1 MNCFSLDIFK
11 FISLLLSFNSLNRM
25 YLMWL
30 CIFLRVEFLRCV
42 GFFNQFEKFSA
53 IMSLNNLLQLHICW
67 YFCYSTSFWDGSFF
81 LIHSSVL
88 QIVSF
93 LWVFFWVHWFFFFS
107 PAVWNLLSSPC
118 GVFFISALVLFN
130 SRISVG
136 SFFNASFLLGNCYL
150 CIHCCY
156 AFRVF
161 QTQFPLILWTYL

>member
-93 LWVFFWVHWFFFFS
+93 LWVFFWVHWFFFFFS
-107 PAVWNLLSSPC
+107 CCLESAVKSLWCIFHLSSC
-118 GVFFISALVLFN
+118 AFQLQNLRWFFF
-130 SRISVG
+130 
-136 SFFNASFLLGNCYL
+136 
-150 CIHCCY
+150 
-156 AFRVF
+156 
-161 QTQFPLILWTYL
+161 

>member
-93 LWVFFWVHWFFFFS
+93 LWVFFWVHWFFFFFL
-107 PAVWNLLSSPC
+107 LLSGICCQVPVVYFSSQLLCFSTPESP
-118 GVFFISALVLFN
+118 LVLFLMPL
-130 SRISVG
+130 
-136 SFFNASFLLGNCYL
+136 SFLEIAIC
-150 CIHCCY
+150 
-156 AFRVF
+156 AFIVVMLFVF
-161 QTQFPLILWTYL
+161 FKHNFL